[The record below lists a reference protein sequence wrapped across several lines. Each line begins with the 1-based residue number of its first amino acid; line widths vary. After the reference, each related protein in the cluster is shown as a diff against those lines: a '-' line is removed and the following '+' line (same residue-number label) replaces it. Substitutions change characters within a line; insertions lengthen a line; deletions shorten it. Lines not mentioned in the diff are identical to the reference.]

1 MKIKLLYCTL
11 LITIVGT
18 VVGTEPLL
26 YNTTALSQP
35 TNSVVSQLR
44 PDGTMHYYTKK
55 NKCTTAITRDGS
67 HCLSLSAHGVVELYD
82 LHNKTSTLIKTGYD
96 ICSSWAPLL
105 TRDKSL
111 LIAPGTTERSL
122 RIINIQDGKVLHT
135 STCDGSIINVAE
147 DYANKRLYVAH
158 GIDRGFKTEDF
169 CLTIIDLST
178 LKQHEVIK
186 NILFLVNDSRART
199 KIALDTHGKRIAC
212 GDANKISIYDVASR
226 SITKC
231 CPPSQSD
238 AGTHCIANATEIDF
252 HPQQNYM
259 TFCNAAGQVF
269 EYDLRN
275 DSRNW
280 WRRPLYKGYS
290 IAYDKM
296 GNGLICGGAEELC
309 MLDNEGYIDYHIE
322 SPDLGNVQSF
332 YLNKDSDTWFA
343 STSQNILLAGTVSAL
358 KQKKD
363 REKQESDR
371 RADYDALM
379 EQFRKAYVQK
389 LQKTNHGTWTADHE
403 NELQEIE
410 NKLRKLGQELGINDF
425 DQE

>member
-1 MKIKLLYCTL
+1 MGKTFSS
-11 LITIVGT
+11 
-18 VVGTEPLL
+18 EPLL
-26 YNTTALSQP
+26 YTTTALLQP
-35 TNSVVSQLR
+35 TKKVVSQLR

-55 NKCTTAITRDGS
+55 NKCTTRITDDGS
-67 HCLSLSAHGVVELYD
+67 CCISLSADGIIELYD
-82 LHNKTSTLIKTGYD
+82 LQNKRSQLIRTGCD
-96 ICSSWAPLL
+96 ISSAWEPLL

-111 LIAPGTTERSL
+111 LIVPGATDKSL
-122 RIINIQDGKVLHT
+122 HIIDPYKKSILQTLM
-135 STCDGSIINVAE
+135 CDGSIINAVE
-147 DYANKRLYVAH
+147 DHGSKRLYVAY
-158 GIDRGFKTEDF
+158 GMNQRCSTENF

-178 LKQHEVIK
+178 LSIK
-186 NILFLVNDSRART
+186 EDIKKIKFLDNHHSNRT
-199 KIALDTHGKRIAC
+199 KITVDAHGEKIVF
-212 GDANKISIYDVASR
+212 GDCKSLLIYDIKSR
-226 SITKC
+226 SILDLCK
-231 CPPSQSD
+231 PSQGIS
-238 AGTHCIANATEIDF
+238 GTDCDDNATEIDF

-259 TFCNAAGQVF
+259 AFCNAAGQVF

-322 SPDLGNVQSF
+322 SPDLGNVQSV

-343 STSQNILLAGTVSAL
+343 STSQNILLAGTLSVL

-389 LQKTNHGTWTADHE
+389 LQKTNHGTWTTAHE
-403 NELQEIE
+403 NEFQEIE
-410 NKLRKLGQELGINDF
+410 NELRNLGLELGINDF